1 MSEQAAVVTWWR
13 FACRK
18 YGVPEEA
25 LLRVAGEGAE
35 GVPKRSLR
43 RQGARCG
50 AADLFLAVPCGRSF
64 GLWISLR
71 RRGRRMTPEEKE
83 FFSSMTSLG
92 YDAALCRSRD
102 EAERRIHAYM
112 VQRGETY
119 QKNVSTVSMNFL
131 RPEAAGSIAARIVAG
146 ITRTNAERKN
156 APKPARPAKP

>member
-119 QKNVSTVSMNFL
+119 QKNVS
-131 RPEAAGSIAARIVAG
+131 
-146 ITRTNAERKN
+146 
-156 APKPARPAKP
+156 